1 MMNVKFLDWDTKHF
15 GFKVGTIE
23 IDKEKDFS
31 LEQLKNDAR
40 IEDYKLVYLKSSS
53 LLDNSTL
60 FFDEKL
66 VYSQKKTNVD
76 SFFCSEI
83 ESYRSNIIE
92 QEVYDLALK
101 SGEYSRY
108 KLDQNFPTECFHLL
122 YDKWI
127 ENSIYTDYATDVLVY
142 RLERKPVG
150 LLTYRNCE
158 DTSSIGIIAVSQDF
172 QGYGIGSKLIKYYQS
187 LLSNNI
193 KVLDVVTQGVNKPAR
208 CFYEKNGYEV
218 TSRTYIYHLWL

>member
-31 LEQLKNDAR
+31 LEQLKNDVR

-122 YDKWI
+122 YNKWI

-150 LLTYRNCE
+150 LLTYRNSE
-158 DTSSIGIIAVSQDF
+158 DTSSIGIIAVNQDF